1 MQYQNPISMFNSP
14 IPGALISNISINK
27 TSVAFKHA
35 NTYQHV
41 ELSSR
46 QEAKRF
52 VAQLMQAN

>member
-1 MQYQNPISMFNSP
+1 MQFQNSISTFNCA

-27 TSVAFKHA
+27 TSVAYKRA

-52 VAQLMQAN
+52 VAKLIQAQ